1 MELTAFNRDTQ
12 SLASLRN
19 TGMLPV
25 VVYDKKSNR
34 TAFVERK
41 AFDRVFRK
49 VSTHGVITL
58 KFDGGESLDI
68 LVKAVAMN
76 KKKRIVEHA
85 DFYIVSDEPVEVSVP
100 VHTTGVSKAV
110 KEGGILDIVLHTVVV
125 KVVPKNIP
133 QEILV
138 DITDLSLGHP
148 LHASELNLPNGVK
161 LVTDPTATVMSVQPP
176 RVEEAAPVVAETA
189 EPEVIKKGK
198 QDDKAAEDK

>member
-19 TGMLPV
+19 SGMLPV

-34 TAFVERK
+34 AAFVERK

-85 DFYIVSDEPVEVSVP
+85 DFFIVSDEPVEVSVP
-100 VHTTGVSKAV
+100 VHTAGVSKAI

-133 QEILV
+133 QEIVV
-138 DITDLSLGHP
+138 DITDLALGHP
-148 LHASELNLPNGVK
+148 LHASELKLPEGVK
-161 LVTDPTATVMSVQPP
+161 LITDPSATVMSVQPP